1 MDIKLTRLLIHKAVI
16 RSLVLLPDK
25 LQLAGESLIRQNH
38 KMRPGV
44 IVRTVCL
51 LLVSVFAIPSPVNA
65 ERVKDITSIAGVR
78 DNQILGY
85 GLIVGLE
92 GTGDSTGQVRFT
104 EQSLRAMLSQYGV
117 TIPPNIQINP
127 KNVAAVSVHAVIP
140 PFSKPGQKIDVTVS
154 SLGNSKTL
162 RGGALLM
169 TPLRGV
175 DGQIYAIAQGEII
188 VGGVS
193 AAGADGTAVQKNIT
207 SAGRI
212 PNGAT
217 VERMIENS
225 FATTSD
231 ITLHLHKP
239 DFTTARRLVEAIN
252 QKLGG
257 PQAVA
262 QDAVSVVV
270 RGPIDPAG
278 RVAFISVLENIEV
291 TPADTA
297 ARIVVN
303 SRTGTV
309 VIGQHVTVMPAAVSH
324 GNITVTINEQVNVNQ
339 PAALAGGQTAVTNN
353 STVQISEQV
362 GSIKAISRGV
372 TLNEVVRSLN
382 QVGATTSDLI
392 AILEALKQLGALR
405 GELIII

>member
-1 MDIKLTRLLIHKAVI
+1 MDIKLTSLLIHKAVI

-175 DGQIYAIAQGEII
+175 DGQVYAIAQGEII

-225 FATTSD
+225 FATTPD